1 MTFIKFLLM
10 CFFGGVSILSGLLSV
25 AYAADL
31 LSKYI
36 QVVINTLVKWGEK
49 WIKQKQNVYL
59 VNQHIPIVKNVAV
72 YVKNRAMASKGVD

>member
-1 MTFIKFLLM
+1 MLNYKTKMARGRRVITFIKFLLM

-36 QVVINTLVKWGEK
+36 QVVINTLVK
-49 WIKQKQNVYL
+49 
-59 VNQHIPIVKNVAV
+59 
-72 YVKNRAMASKGVD
+72 